1 MSREGLGDRA
11 CVFSSFLSQG
21 AAKRLLEEL
30 CLPLNQLL
38 EIDAFLKK
46 CEVPSVDPPFP
57 VTLQAY
63 ATGIRLWRHRFQSHL
78 ATIEDQIKKQGNV
91 TLSVNML
98 IHFGFVPFYNLCDS
112 AK

>member
-1 MSREGLGDRA
+1 MLSI
-11 CVFSSFLSQG
+11 CFSQG

-38 EIDAFLKK
+38 EIDTFLKK

-63 ATGIRLWRHRFQSHL
+63 ATGLRLWRHRFQSQL
-78 ATIEDQIKKQGNV
+78 ATIEDQIKKQGNIIFCRHMIYNFLV
-91 TLSVNML
+91 QITVSL
-98 IHFGFVPFYNLCDS
+98 IFLL
-112 AK
+112 

>member
-1 MSREGLGDRA
+1 MVLA
-11 CVFSSFLSQG
+11 VFFSQG

-63 ATGIRLWRHRFQSHL
+63 ATGIRLWRHQFQSHL
-78 ATIEDQIKKQGNV
+78 ATIEDQIKKQGNMTFYV
-91 TLSVNML
+91 IMFLFPSML
-98 IHFGFVPFYNLCDS
+98 
-112 AK
+112 